1 MQGGRPRQAGR
12 QEGACFF
19 LEGALINNA
28 SASGTFY
35 GLLGIKRDRD
45 RGDRVRAFFG
55 VEAKKNVM
63 GH

>member
-1 MQGGRPRQAGR
+1 MQGGRGPYR

-28 SASGTFY
+28 NASGTFY